1 MFLQSWESRGSAGV
15 SRHWPDTSNS
25 QPWNAQRRPP
35 FSSRPKAR
43 SAPRWAQWRS
53 IRPVRPCS
61 SRNSPRFSPSSL
73 TALTGRGPCN
83 SSTSAAG
90 CQYIRISLPQ
100 GSLRPVR
107 VIRSFASWLIMAR
120 GLREICS
127 PIELSCDFNVGWVLG
142 KRILEAAMPKLKRT
156 DDGGN
161 RGGTDFTESLDRGLR
176 VLEVFGGSRQPMTLS
191 DLAKAADLP
200 RATARRI
207 LFTLERA
214 GFVATD
220 GKLFRLMPR
229 VLVLASAYLASNHVV
244 SVLQPALDRLS
255 GEAQEISSMAIL
267 DGNDVVFIARASP
280 TRIFSAG
287 IDIGYRLPAFC
298 TSVGRVLLSQLS
310 DDELAA
316 LLDKMDLAP
325 LTPLTVTDKKLLQKT
340 IIADR
345 AKGYSLVD
353 REAEP
358 GFRSISVPIRRY
370 DGAIVAAINMG
381 AHVDRVSSAEM
392 IERFL
397 PRLREAAAS
406 VKSMLV

>member
-1 MFLQSWESRGSAGV
+1 
-15 SRHWPDTSNS
+15 
-25 QPWNAQRRPP
+25 
-35 FSSRPKAR
+35 
-43 SAPRWAQWRS
+43 
-53 IRPVRPCS
+53 
-61 SRNSPRFSPSSL
+61 
-73 TALTGRGPCN
+73 
-83 SSTSAAG
+83 
-90 CQYIRISLPQ
+90 
-100 GSLRPVR
+100 LRPVR

-120 GLREICS
+120 GLQGSFEGSICS
-127 PIELSCDFNVGWVLG
+127 PIELLCDFNVEWILG
-142 KRILEAAMPKLKRT
+142 KRIMEAAMPKLKRVGNA
-156 DDGGN
+156 DN
-161 RGGTDFTESLDRGLR
+161 RGATDFIESLDRGLR
-176 VLEVFGGSRQPMTLS
+176 VLEVFGGSRQPMMLS

-229 VLVLASAYLASNHVV
+229 VLVLASSYLASNHVV

-280 TRIFSAG
+280 TRIFSSG

-298 TSVGRVLLSQLS
+298 TSVGRVLLSQLP

-316 LLDKMDLAP
+316 VLDKMDLAP
-325 LTPLTVTDKKLLQKT
+325 LTPFTVTDKKRLQKT

-392 IERFL
+392 VERFL

>member
-1 MFLQSWESRGSAGV
+1 
-15 SRHWPDTSNS
+15 
-25 QPWNAQRRPP
+25 
-35 FSSRPKAR
+35 
-43 SAPRWAQWRS
+43 
-53 IRPVRPCS
+53 
-61 SRNSPRFSPSSL
+61 
-73 TALTGRGPCN
+73 
-83 SSTSAAG
+83 
-90 CQYIRISLPQ
+90 
-100 GSLRPVR
+100 
-107 VIRSFASWLIMAR
+107 
-120 GLREICS
+120 
-127 PIELSCDFNVGWVLG
+127 
-142 KRILEAAMPKLKRT
+142 MPKLKRAG
-156 DDGGN
+156 DADN
-161 RGGTDFTESLDRGLR
+161 RGGTDFIESLDRGLR

-229 VLVLASAYLASNHVV
+229 VLVLASSYLASNHVV

-255 GEAQEISSMAIL
+255 AEAQEISSMAIL

-298 TSVGRVLLSQLS
+298 TSVGRVLLSRLP

-316 LLDKMDLAP
+316 ALDKMDLVP
-325 LTPLTVTDKKLLQKT
+325 LTPFTVTDKKLLQKT

-370 DGAIVAAINMG
+370 DGASSPPSTWARMSTACHRPRWSNASCRACVRRRPRSSRCWCDGSVTISTVIASAAKQSIVPQAPKWIA
-381 AHVDRVSSAEM
+381 S
-392 IERFL
+392 
-397 PRLREAAAS
+397 LRSHDGDGAS
-406 VKSMLV
+406 VLSGFRRRARSGARFPARSLPPHSSRYPA